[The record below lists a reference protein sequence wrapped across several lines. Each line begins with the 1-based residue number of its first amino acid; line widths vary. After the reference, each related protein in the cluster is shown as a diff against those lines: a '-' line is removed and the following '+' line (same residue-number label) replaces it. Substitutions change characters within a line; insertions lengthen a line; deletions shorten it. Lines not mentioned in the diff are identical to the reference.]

1 MNRNKILAKLGLM
14 GLMASMMVP
23 VGSQAATGQLS
34 PRSATLNKVAGGS
47 TNVTATFKFTPS
59 SANSG
64 SSVKSIK
71 FEMCDSPVETTTCTA
86 PDGTATMAAATS
98 SSQSGTDMVNA
109 YGSPAYTGATA
120 VTFTNGSG
128 NVFNSG
134 DGIETFAVGGITIP
148 TAVNKEFYFRIT
160 TYNSNAT
167 FNGTTEV
174 DYGGIAVST
183 SDTVVVSG
191 TMPESLVFCVGTSWS
206 TSCNDI
212 TNATVNLGTFSPV
225 ASNTG
230 TSVMDASTNASSG
243 YVITV
248 NGTTM
253 TSGGNTI
260 NAMGDQSANVS
271 TCGTTSCTS
280 TTGSSQFGVNV
291 TKTSGTGSGA
301 AFGGYDS
308 VGTGGKYRFFTGDT
322 VASAAGPTN
331 SNLFTSNYV
340 VNVPGSQAAGLYSTT
355 LTYICTATF

>member
-1 MNRNKILAKLGLM
+1 MNRNKLLAKISLVGLA
-14 GLMASMMVP
+14 ASMMVP
-23 VGSQAATGQLS
+23 MAAQAATGQLS
-34 PRSATLNKVAGGS
+34 PRSATLNKALAGS

-59 SANSG
+59 TTNTG
-64 SSVKSIK
+64 SLIKGIK
-71 FEMCDSPVETTTCTA
+71 FEMCDSPVETTACSA
-86 PDGTATMAAATS
+86 PDGTATMASAVS

-109 YGSPAYTGATA
+109 YGSPTYTGATA
-120 VTFTNGSG
+120 VTFTNATG
-128 NVFNSG
+128 NTFNQA
-134 DGIETFAVGGITIP
+134 DGLETFAVGGITIP
-148 TAVNKEFYFRIT
+148 NSANKEFYFRIT
-160 TYNSNAT
+160 TYNSNT
-167 FNGTTEV
+167 VFNGTTEI

-183 SDTVVVSG
+183 SDAINVSG
-191 TMPESLVFCVGTSWS
+191 TMPESLVFCVGTTWN
-206 TSCNDI
+206 TSCSDI
-212 TNATVNLGTFSPV
+212 SNATVNLGTFSPT

-243 YVITV
+243 YVITI

-260 NAMGDQSANVS
+260 NAMGDQSQNVS

-291 TKTSGTGSGA
+291 VKTSGTGTGA

-308 VGTGGKYRFFTGDT
+308 VGTGGKFRFFSGDT
-322 VASAAGPTN
+322 VANAAGPTN
-331 SNLFTSNYV
+331 SNLFTANYV